1 MPMSRRQRAL
11 TIAGLIGCLA
21 AMAAPAA
28 AASAAAGNVTLAVAP
43 AGRTVPGYE
52 IELRNGGSIP
62 VAATVRQELPPGL
75 SPIAISN
82 GGQVTT
88 SASRTGGTELS
99 WRLSV
104 PPGGATTVSAT
115 MNDAPSPAVAA
126 PACAFTGSGLVPAD
140 CATAVWSAPKAGDR
154 PAATP
159 WWRSATLIGVVAAA
173 LLVAAAVG
181 LTFRAR
187 RRRRHNARLAA
198 NEVLAYSEPNVYPK
212 PRDPAP
218 RTPTPRRRPP
228 LWAIVA
234 AGLALLIGASVTAL
248 WTATS
253 RVTAMNANRQ
263 PSSGAWVGSA
273 SSGTIGEPLRE
284 AAFEFTVYRMNC
296 PPGTPQ
302 CVATVGLRNISDRG
316 QQWYATLQRAY
327 LPSGDWVTTDEDA
340 TRQANGGRDLFAETI
355 PPGDRYVFPLV
366 FPVSGQQPTQI
377 ELRSAVFSAGVR
389 VNLT

>member
-11 TIAGLIGCLA
+11 TTAGLIGCLA
-21 AMAAPAA
+21 VMAAPAA

-43 AGRTVPGYE
+43 AGRTLPGYE
-52 IELRNGGSIP
+52 IEIRNGGSIP
-62 VAATVRQELPPGL
+62 VDATVRQELPPGL

-82 GGQVTT
+82 GGQMTT

-99 WRLSV
+99 WRLRV
-104 PPGGATTVSAT
+104 PPGAASTVSAT
-115 MNDAPSPAVAA
+115 MNNPPSPAVAA
-126 PACAFTGSGLVPAD
+126 PACAFTGIGLVPDD
-140 CATAVWSAPKAGDR
+140 CATAVWSAPKVDDR
-154 PAATP
+154 PAAP
-159 WWRSATLIGVVAAA
+159 WWQSATIIEGAAAA
-173 LLVAAAVG
+173 LLVAVAVG
-181 LTFRAR
+181 LAFRAR
-187 RRRRHNARLAA
+187 RRRRRNARLAA
-198 NEVLAYSEPNVYPK
+198 NEVLAYSESNVYPK

-273 SSGTIGEPLRE
+273 SSGPIGEPLRE

-296 PPGTPQ
+296 PAGAPQ
-302 CVATVGLRNISDRG
+302 CVATVGLRNISERG
-316 QQWYATLQRAY
+316 QQWYAALQRAY
-327 LPSGDWVTTDEDA
+327 LPSGDWVTTDENA
-340 TRQANGGRDLFAETI
+340 TRLANGGRDLFAETI
-355 PPGDRYVFPLV
+355 PPGDRYVVPLV
-366 FPVSGQQPTQI
+366 FAVSGQQPTQI